1 MKHQILNVLTIFV
14 QVPVVADW
22 FLVTCSRKRDLYSRH
37 KTTHLTEDAD
47 SASVTDFSPSLS
59 LMIFSTDYDLKCWSV
74 CLCFFCN
81 TGVNGDHLWNPV
93 AGTTFFYREIGTLMK
108 RDVKTSFEYFTKTIK
123 M

>member
-59 LMIFSTDYDLKCWSV
+59 LMILVLTKILNVGLFV
-74 CLCFFCN
+74 CVFFV
-81 TGVNGDHLWNPV
+81 TQVSM
-93 AGTTFFYREIGTLMK
+93 GTTYGTQ
-108 RDVKTSFEYFTKTIK
+108 
-123 M
+123 